1 MDKFKTISDYD
12 IVRLAYGRILEKWA
26 KEKAQKEKLN
36 SEGKPSPIADH
47 WIEKTEKQMEELHA
61 WILKYEQER
70 RNILAIPPAD
80 VKEVIHGTW
89 EWDENGMD
97 LGLGAWKCSECKAV
111 PQTWWNTVRVNPL
124 RCGGSRFCGDCG
136 AEMRK
141 LVEID
146 QFTGPIKKGDIREE
160 V

>member
-1 MDKFKTISDYD
+1 MDDYIIRD
-12 IVRLAYGRILEKWA
+12 EARQAVIYALELEPLEYEA
-26 KEKAQKEKLN
+26 LTKEINCVPA
-36 SEGKPSPIADH
+36 
-47 WIEKTEKQMEELHA
+47 
-61 WILKYEQER
+61 
-70 RNILAIPPAD
+70 AD

-136 AEMRK
+136 ADMRK
-141 LVEID
+141 VVEVEQVKEI
-146 QFTGPIKKGDIREE
+146 GNG
-160 V
+160 

>member
-1 MDKFKTISDYD
+1 MDEVYISQWDALQCFEDWEDARGNLYY
-12 IVRLAYGRILEKWA
+12 AYEDRTYQAI
-26 KEKAQKEKLN
+26 EKL
-36 SEGKPSPIADH
+36 
-47 WIEKTEKQMEELHA
+47 
-61 WILKYEQER
+61 
-70 RNILAIPPAD
+70 PPAD

-136 AEMRK
+136 ADMRK
-141 LVEID
+141 IFD
-146 QFTGPIKKGDIREE
+146 SDS
-160 V
+160 